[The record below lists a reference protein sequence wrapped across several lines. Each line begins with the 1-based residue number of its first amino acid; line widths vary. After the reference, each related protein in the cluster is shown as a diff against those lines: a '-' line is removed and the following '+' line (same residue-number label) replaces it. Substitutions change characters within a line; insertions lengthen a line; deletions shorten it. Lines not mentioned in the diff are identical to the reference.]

1 MILIQVM
8 IHQNP
13 PHLTSLIPTVKLT
26 LHLAAY
32 NEDNPFFPRFRSI
45 PATEEELT
53 NYLRNLRIRSLHCN
67 SNAPEVAWFQSSTT
81 TLLGPYGGGQYAQI
95 SKTFTK
101 LVTLDSAHFFAW
113 YNTLRAAF
121 NSTGFHMDL
130 LPKVIDMVYDADL
143 RDSPIDG
150 ELLEGMRIKFGPKL
164 GITGLLSIFKVNIV
178 DLATLSI
185 LLSTMATYFHFTRV
199 VKLRTYLRN
208 IAQLEMDLV
217 CFKIFY
223 SYFTLVC

>member
-1 MILIQVM
+1 MHDDRYSMHPVENYHVRRGMQPPLQSSTLRPSLS
-8 IHQNP
+8 HQHHQSYNDNDPDPGDDP
-13 PHLTSLIPTVKLT
+13 PESTSSDQSHSNSEADPPFND
-26 LHLAAY
+26 HLAAY
-32 NEDNPFFPRFRSI
+32 NADNPFFPRFRPI

-81 TLLGPYGGGQYAQI
+81 TLLGPYGGQYAQI

-113 YNTLRAAF
+113 YNTLCATF

-143 RDSPIDG
+143 
-150 ELLEGMRIKFGPKL
+150 
-164 GITGLLSIFKVNIV
+164 
-178 DLATLSI
+178 
-185 LLSTMATYFHFTRV
+185 
-199 VKLRTYLRN
+199 
-208 IAQLEMDLV
+208 
-217 CFKIFY
+217 
-223 SYFTLVC
+223 